1 MTEPQLTIRVAE
13 AEGWTHCEMVKL
25 QEYRGPQPFG
35 ISPDSGY
42 LLLPHYPTDPRAWAP
57 LLEKMRDAIHDIDPA
72 PEGEW
77 IIQLYGDDAMHCAPT
92 LGRAVCEAYIQ
103 WAEATQGKQA

>member
-1 MTEPQLTIRVAE
+1 MTEADLRIRVAE
-13 AEGWTHCEMVKL
+13 LEGWTYTHDFKAE
-25 QEYRGPQPFG
+25 PQGRPPEG
-35 ISPDSGY
+35 QMHLGSQ
-42 LLLPHYPTDPRAWAP
+42 LPAYPTDPRAWAP